1 MTSIEILDRYKNE
14 ITPEQYRQNLSII
27 GSFAIEGMDLD
38 EENIKDLIRIDK
50 GESVE
55 SLINEKLIRLGLRWQ
70 TSRNLIAF

>member
-14 ITPEQYRQNLSII
+14 ITPEQYKQNLSII

-55 SLINEKLIRLGLRWQ
+55 SLINEKLISLGLR
-70 TSRNLIAF
+70 